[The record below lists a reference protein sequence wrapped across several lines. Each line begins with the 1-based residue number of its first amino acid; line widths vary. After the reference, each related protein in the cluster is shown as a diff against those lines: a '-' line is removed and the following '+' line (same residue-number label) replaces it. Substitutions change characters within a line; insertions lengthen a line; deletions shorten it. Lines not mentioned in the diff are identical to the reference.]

1 MHDRQS
7 RLSTCDDVSP
17 LLLSRRLFPRSL
29 NESSR
34 VIVQTIPREIRGNSF
49 DRWKK
54 LDDGFAIKRM
64 IRIFFASKENL
75 FGFS

>member
-34 VIVQTIPREIRGNSF
+34 VIVQTIPREIRENSF